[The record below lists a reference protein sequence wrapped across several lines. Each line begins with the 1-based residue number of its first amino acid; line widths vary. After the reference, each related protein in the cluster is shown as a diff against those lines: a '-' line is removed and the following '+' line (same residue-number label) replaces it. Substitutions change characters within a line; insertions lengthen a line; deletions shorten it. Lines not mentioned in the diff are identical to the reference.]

1 MKKQICLVM
10 AAMMAAGMLAGC
22 SGSAK
27 ETTAAATEAAT
38 TAEETKAE
46 DTTAE
51 ETTAASGEETE
62 ILVAAAASLKNAYE
76 DKLIR
81 FHKDTVLNK
90 VWVTTWNPRV
100 SVPEGD
106 AIALSVKDNYREAVI
121 EQFPIEA
128 FKPDSS
134 AVLIKVNKVFD
145 GSEKSF
151 NDLYNSISLGASVKK
166 ELSRIGGITFL
177 LGTPYKKIVNF
188 LQYSSLL
195 FCYKYFY
202 QETSFLK
209 DEWGQDLSWL
219 YSWYENRL
227 TTYFYLKKLGVAYES

>member
-10 AAMMAAGMLAGC
+10 AAMMAAEMLAGC

-46 DTTAE
+46 ETTAE
-51 ETTAASGEETE
+51 ETTAAASGEETE

-177 LGTPYKKIVNF
+177 FGTPYKKIVNF
-188 LQYSSLL
+188 L
-195 FCYKYFY
+195 
-202 QETSFLK
+202 
-209 DEWGQDLSWL
+209 
-219 YSWYENRL
+219 
-227 TTYFYLKKLGVAYES
+227 

>member
-1 MKKQICLVM
+1 M
-10 AAMMAAGMLAGC
+10 
-22 SGSAK
+22 
-27 ETTAAATEAAT
+27 
-38 TAEETKAE
+38 
-46 DTTAE
+46 
-51 ETTAASGEETE
+51 
-62 ILVAAAASLKNAYE
+62 AYE

-128 FKPDSS
+128 FKSDSS

-188 LQYSSLL
+188 L
-195 FCYKYFY
+195 
-202 QETSFLK
+202 
-209 DEWGQDLSWL
+209 
-219 YSWYENRL
+219 
-227 TTYFYLKKLGVAYES
+227 

>member
-10 AAMMAAGMLAGC
+10 TAMMAAGMLAGC

-27 ETTAAATEAAT
+27 ETTAAATAAAT

-46 DTTAE
+46 ETTAE
-51 ETTAASGEETE
+51 ETTAAASGEETE

-188 LQYSSLL
+188 L
-195 FCYKYFY
+195 
-202 QETSFLK
+202 
-209 DEWGQDLSWL
+209 
-219 YSWYENRL
+219 
-227 TTYFYLKKLGVAYES
+227 